1 VENVKFRLV
10 GVPPDVAGQLIDID
24 FDQDIESANRN
35 DYEQIDRNIDLE
47 KDNIFLVFQNKNNK
61 KFISAWVDEEG
72 FATEELEN
80 L

>member
-1 VENVKFRLV
+1 MENVKFRLV
-10 GVPPDVAGQLIDID
+10 GVPPDVAGQLID
-24 FDQDIESANRN
+24 
-35 DYEQIDRNIDLE
+35 IDLE